1 MNNNII
7 IGIIFGIIFWILIY
21 FILILYR
28 DNCIYPKVIAIC
40 NEKQTKLKTLLPII
54 INKLKQYNIDYF
66 ICAGTLLGYERHNK
80 KFIPWDD
87 DIDLVIMNTNDIHHK
102 IKQIKDELRDNF
114 ITEEFFGYKIK
125 DQSGTFIDLF
135 IFEEKDNI
143 IKSIYTTCLLI
154 WPNDYF
160 KKNETFPLFQDEFE
174 NTIVN
179 IPKEHKKY
187 LKRLYGN
194 YHDEK
199 ITHNHYLNLFDDL
212 VLRYV

>member
-1 MNNNII
+1 MNDNII
-7 IGIIFGIIFWILIY
+7 IGIIFGIIIY

-54 INKLKQYNIDYF
+54 INKLKQYNIEYF
-66 ICAGTLLGYERHNK
+66 IFSGTLLGYERHNK

-87 DIDLVIMNTNDIHHK
+87 DIDLVIMNTDDIHYKINQIKNDI
-102 IKQIKDELRDNF
+102 KDNYN
-114 ITEEFFGYKIK
+114 ITEENFGYKFK
-125 DQSGTFIDLF
+125 DQNGIFIDLF

-143 IKSIYTTCLLI
+143 IKSIYTICLLT

-160 KKNETFPLFQDEFE
+160 KTNETFPLIQDEFE

-187 LKRLYGN
+187 LKRFYGN

-199 ITHNHYLNLFDDL
+199 ITHNHYLNIFDNL
-212 VLRYV
+212 VLKLFSVI